1 MYSLSNRN
9 RRKFQKHWL
18 SFRLYS
24 RQVIDQPMNMDI
36 HTSRIMAAMELDEK
50 EPLQGA
56 LADMF
61 YGCWFD
67 VPYFGDR
74 MLNQVREKLTPT
86 LLQGF
91 DQCVNHGEYVFKVS
105 HLATRWSVLVSPSI
119 VTYQHQLRVSTDDS
133 KVVAQTT
140 IAALLDIME
149 EEDDP
154 EDQAEQIAE
163 IEEEFF
169 NHCLVC
175 HDRLAFSMVWWE
187 MSKNKWDFNDKWLE
201 TKEYF
206 AKQVA

>member
-1 MYSLSNRN
+1 M
-9 RRKFQKHWL
+9 
-18 SFRLYS
+18 
-24 RQVIDQPMNMDI
+24 
-36 HTSRIMAAMELDEK
+36 
-50 EPLQGA
+50 
-56 LADMF
+56 
-61 YGCWFD
+61 
-67 VPYFGDR
+67 
-74 MLNQVREKLTPT
+74 
-86 LLQGF
+86 
-91 DQCVNHGEYVFKVS
+91 
-105 HLATRWSVLVSPSI
+105 VSPSI
-119 VTYQHQLRVSTDDS
+119 VTYQHQLRVSSDDS

-149 EEDDP
+149 DDDP

-206 AKQVA
+206 AKQAA

>member
-91 DQCVNHGEYVFKVS
+91 DS
-105 HLATRWSVLVSPSI
+105 SPLSVGRRHSYNLPLSSLPR
-119 VTYQHQLRVSTDDS
+119 LPD
-133 KVVAQTT
+133 
-140 IAALLDIME
+140 
-149 EEDDP
+149 
-154 EDQAEQIAE
+154 
-163 IEEEFF
+163 
-169 NHCLVC
+169 
-175 HDRLAFSMVWWE
+175 HD
-187 MSKNKWDFNDKWLE
+187 
-201 TKEYF
+201 
-206 AKQVA
+206 